1 MTELP
6 RARPES
12 ADCPASVEVGGRS
25 PLPWE
30 QTDGALK
37 SVLARPR
44 CTSFPVPLPAPLRP
58 PHGSQISPVYTRA
71 AASCQGSPCCAGQD
85 RWLPA
90 QGSEEVTGGW
100 PVFCPRGSHTSC
112 PHRPLRHRNL
122 SCACTCGANA
132 LTLFPH
138 RGFLKSHIATE
149 SSNPLEKSK
158 IWEES
163 LRHWVVTKIIFFPQ

>member
-6 RARPES
+6 RARPVS

-44 CTSFPVPLPAPLRP
+44 CTSLPVPLPAPLRP
-58 PHGSQISPVYTRA
+58 PHGSQVSPVYTRA

-90 QGSEEVTGGW
+90 QGSEEVTGGGLSSA
-100 PVFCPRGSHTSC
+100 PVAPTLPVPTVPSVIGICPARA
-112 PHRPLRHRNL
+112 RVV
-122 SCACTCGANA
+122 
-132 LTLFPH
+132 LTLSLSF
-138 RGFLKSHIATE
+138 HIGG
-149 SSNPLEKSK
+149 S
-158 IWEES
+158 
-163 LRHWVVTKIIFFPQ
+163 